1 MSGKI
6 ARQQAQEIDMDD
18 AIIERIRMLLAD
30 VFQQPLENIKK
41 DLAFGDLP
49 QWDSMG
55 HMDVMIALEERFGVE
70 ITADTITKL
79 TSLPAIYTYLKEKAN
94 IG

>member
-1 MSGKI
+1 MTGQI
-6 ARQQAQEIDMDD
+6 CA
-18 AIIERIRMLLAD
+18 LLAGL
-30 VFQQPLENIKK
+30 FQVPAEEIKE

-70 ITADTITKL
+70 INADTIGQL
-79 TSLPAIYTYLKEKAN
+79 TSIPAICAYLKEKA
-94 IG
+94 